1 MFRFLLLCLYRK
13 DIAVAIFESSIVL
26 FHEKN
31 LNIIVKIKFL
41 SLEFYIMIAQIVN
54 NRLI

>member
-1 MFRFLLLCLYRK
+1 MFRFLLLYFYRK
-13 DIAVAIFESSIVL
+13 DIAVAIFESPIVL